1 MNTFRF
7 RYFAAM
13 ARIGMGAL
21 LAGFVPVMAQS
32 LPPLGTAATF
42 AVLGGSGVSNTGS
55 TIIVGDVGVS
65 PGSAIIGFPPGTV
78 TGGTIHSS
86 DAVALQA
93 QSDLTTAYNDAA
105 GQACNTDLTGTD
117 LGGLTLTPGVYCF
130 STSAQLTGT
139 LALDAQGNPSAV
151 FIFQIGSTLTTAS
164 GASVVMINGGSRCNV
179 VWQVGASAT
188 LGTTT
193 LFAGNILAL
202 TSITLTTGASA
213 SGRVLARNGAV
224 TLDTNNVTV
233 CAFACAPI
241 VVTPATLP
249 NGTVGL
255 SYAQTISASGGTA
268 PYSFSVTGGALPP
281 GFTLASSGASTALL
295 AGTPTSPGSFTFTI
309 SAMDANACVGTLT
322 YTVVIN
328 AFVIS
333 SVVTA
338 APTLS
343 QWAYILLGALLAA
356 AGFLRLPASR
366 RKRG

>member
-1 MNTFRF
+1 MNTSRF
-7 RYFAAM
+7 KYLAVM
-13 ARIGMGAL
+13 ACFGLGAL
-21 LAGFVPVMAQS
+21 LTNFAPAMAQS
-32 LPPLGTAATF
+32 LPPLGTAANF

-55 TIIVGDVGVS
+55 TVIAGDVGVS
-65 PGSAIIGFPPGTV
+65 PGSAVTGFPPGIV

-139 LALDAQGNPSAV
+139 LTLDAQGNPGAV

-164 GASVVMINGGSRCNV
+164 SASVVMLNGGSNCNV
-179 VWQVGASAT
+179 FWQVGTSAT

-193 LFAGNILAL
+193 VFAGNILAL
-202 TSITLTTGASA
+202 ASITLTTGANA
-213 SGRVLARNGAV
+213 TGRVLARNGAV

-233 CAFACAPI
+233 CALACAPI
-241 VVTPATLP
+241 VVTPAALP

-255 SYAQTISASGGTA
+255 AYAQTISASGGVA

-295 AGTPTSPGSFTFTI
+295 AGTPTSPGTFTFTV
-309 SAMDANACVGTLT
+309 SATDANACIGSLT
-322 YTVVIN
+322 YTVVVN
-328 AFVIS
+328 AFVTGS
-333 SVVTA
+333 GATA

-343 QWAYILLGALLAA
+343 QWAFILLVSLLAA
-356 AGFLRLPASR
+356 AGFWRLPASR